1 MSIGHLVSQIQSDL
15 SLTLD
20 KCLTHYDNY
29 SIIGDL
35 NYDLLSD
42 TKSKVLVNFME
53 LFNLSNLI
61 NEPTCFK
68 KNCVPSLLD
77 VLLTNSKNLCM
88 RTLNFSTG
96 VSDCHNMISTVI
108 NNTTPNIGK
117 TKSTFRNF
125 DNAAFLEEI
134 ANIQL
139 QNLNTH
145 SSDQV
150 NNVYNKFEND
160 FLDII
165 DRHAPMKTVY
175 KKKDQL
181 LYMNRELRKAIYSK
195 KMHHN
200 KYQKNKILK
209 IGNYTENQEIL

>member
-1 MSIGHLVSQIQSDL
+1 MSALSMFLIKKFLGIFIDENLNWTTCTHIEYLCKVVS
-15 SLTLD
+15 
-20 KCLTHYDNY
+20 
-29 SIIGDL
+29 
-35 NYDLLSD
+35 
-42 TKSKVLVNFME
+42 SKISFLRQ
-53 LFNLSNLI
+53 
-61 NEPTCFK
+61 
-68 KNCVPSLLD
+68 
-77 VLLTNSKNLCM
+77 LTNSKNLCM

-108 NNTTPNIGK
+108 NNTTPNIEK
-117 TKSTFRNF
+117 TFRSFRNF

-145 SSDQV
+145 TSDKV
-150 NNVYNKFEND
+150 NNVYNTFEND

-165 DRHAPMKTVY
+165 NRHAPMKTVY

-181 LYMNRELRKAIYSK
+181 PYMNRELRKAIYSK

-200 KYQKNKILK
+200 KYQKNKNSKNWELYRKSRNLVNKLK
-209 IGNYTENQEIL
+209 KKSLNDYFIERCT